1 MASGWDSARRAGYG
15 GTQPPE
21 PQQQQQQSYSGWG
34 APAAAPAQT
43 PSSASGP
50 AAGPPRRDDSG
61 GGGGGGWG
69 GGGGGRGGDSGGYGG
84 APRPQQRE
92 TSGGFGGGP
101 ASNGGGGG
109 GGWGGGAPGYSSGD
123 NNGGDQGWGGAPRGP
138 PSSQPER
145 GGFSGPPRD
154 RDGAPHMRNN
164 GERGGG
170 DRSAGW
176 GGGGGAPAP
185 SARDSYGAPDSA
197 QSGYGGAPPR
207 REQSGGA
214 QGWGGA
220 PSASAT
226 GGGDSAW
233 GAKPDSSGSYGGPR
247 REQQS
252 QGDQGYGGGGG
263 GGGYGGGGGG
273 GWGQG
278 GGGGD
283 RGGFGGPRD
292 RSDGGGSGG
301 YGSGGGEAGGYGRS
315 GGFGGGGGGG
325 EGYGSIGG
333 GGGFSGGGPPRR
345 EQGPFLAELPTINF
359 EQVKLPPFEKDFF
372 VPHKATVDRP
382 QHEVEAWR
390 EAKGI
395 VVSGDAPRP
404 AQNWVECQLL
414 DGVAQYVQDKRFPEP
429 TPIQSQA
436 LPMACSGR
444 DLIAISETGSG
455 KTLAYAV
462 PMVAHIL
469 AQPQATAQ
477 TGPIAL
483 VMAPTR
489 ELVTQILRECT
500 EIGSKD
506 GIKYGA
512 CYGGTPKWSQLET
525 IHRGIDALIAT
536 PGRLLEFLSTGDV
549 KLERVT
555 YLVLDEA
562 DRMVYEGFEEELRQ
576 LFQVVRP
583 DRQVLMFSAT
593 WPVEVRELAKTFVK
607 DAARVTIGNDEV
619 TANRAIKQDVFIC
632 ERGMRDKKDKLLE
645 LLRAEA
651 DKRGKV
657 LIFCSTKRSTQDL
670 CDWLRAPENGSF
682 EAVSIHGDKRQ
693 EERDWALNEFR
704 KGTMPILCA
713 TDVAQ
718 RGLDI
723 PAVTLVLNFDA
734 PSSASDYVHRIGRT
748 ARAGATGRAITF
760 LSGSRDMT
768 IGQDILQIFGRD
780 DQIVS
785 DEFKAF
791 LDGGSSLFAPP
802 SSSTA
807 PTDFG
812 SPAPAWGA
820 AAPAAASPSAQ
831 AGWGSAPAPSSSSS
845 PAAAGWGASSSASTA
860 APAVAKEPAT
870 SSAGWGASASSAA
883 PTSTSPPPASNVVHE
898 PARAS
903 SPHASEPDG
912 TRTPR
917 AVADIVNEVKA
928 QDAQAE
934 IDASPSAQGYDSGFT
949 PSSPETAWTKPL
961 AVAVEEHAPEADADA
976 PATPTRD
983 EQLAQSFA
991 SLKVGDEPVVKAA
1004 NIEDDDVEEGEA
1016 WLASVL
1022 GKPLDVTSPSTD
1034 KD

>member
-1 MASGWDSARRAGYG
+1 MASGWGSAPRAGYG
-15 GTQPPE
+15 GSQPPD
-21 PQQQQQQSYSGWG
+21 QQQQPQQPSYSGWG

-43 PSSASGP
+43 PSSASSP
-50 AAGPPRRDDSG
+50 AAAPPRGDDS
-61 GGGGGGWG
+61 GGGWG
-69 GGGGGRGGDSGGYGG
+69 GGGGGRGGDSGGYG
-84 APRPQQRE
+84 APRE
-92 TSGGFGGGP
+92 TSGGFGGGRP
-101 ASNGGGGG
+101 SQGGGGG
-109 GGWGGGAPGYSSGD
+109 GGWGGGAPQGGSGYSSGGHG
-123 NNGGDQGWGGAPRGP
+123 GGDRGWGGAPRGP
-138 PSSQPER
+138 PPPPQGER
-145 GGFSGPPRD
+145 GGFGGPPRD
-154 RDGAPHMRNN
+154 RDAAPHMRTN
-164 GERGGG
+164 GDRGGA

-176 GGGGGAPAP
+176 GGGNVGGPAPA
-185 SARDSYGAPDSA
+185 SRDSYGAPGPA

-207 REQSGGA
+207 REQSGGGG
-214 QGWGGA
+214 QGWGGPLTPA
-220 PSASAT
+220 AG

-233 GAKPDSSGSYGGPR
+233 GAKPDSGVFGGPR

-252 QGDQGYGGGGG
+252 QGGQGYGGGG

-273 GWGQG
+273 GGAWGQG

-283 RGGFGGPRD
+283 RGGFGGPRERTD
-292 RSDGGGSGG
+292 TGGGG
-301 YGSGGGEAGGYGRS
+301 YGSNGGGEAGGYGAPRQSS
-315 GGFGGGGGGG
+315 GYGGGGGGG
-325 EGYGSIGG
+325 EGYGSGG

-345 EQGPFLAELPTINF
+345 EPGPFMAELPTIDF
-359 EQVKLPPFEKDFF
+359 EHVKLPPFEKDFF
-372 VPHKATVDRP
+372 VPHKATVERSQD
-382 QHEVEAWR
+382 EVEQFCK
-390 EAKGI
+390 AKNI
-395 VVSGDAPRP
+395 SVSGDAPRP

-414 DGVAQYVQDKRFPEP
+414 DGIAQYVQEKRFPEP
-429 TPIQSQA
+429 TPIQSQTV
-436 LPMACSGR
+436 PMACSGR

-469 AQPQATAQ
+469 AQPQATAE

-500 EIGSKD
+500 EIGGKD

-512 CYGGTPKWSQLET
+512 CYGGTAKFNQLDT
-525 IHRGIDALIAT
+525 IHRGVDALIAT
-536 PGRLLEFLSTGDV
+536 PGRLMDFLSTGDV

-576 LFQVVRP
+576 VFACVRP

-619 TANRAIKQDVFIC
+619 TANRAIKQEIFIC

-682 EAVSIHGDKRQ
+682 EAVSIHGDKVQ
-693 EERDWALNEFR
+693 EERDFSLNEFR

-791 LDGGSSLFAPP
+791 LDGGSSIFAPP
-802 SSSTA
+802 PSASA
-807 PTDFG
+807 PT
-812 SPAPAWGA
+812 
-820 AAPAAASPSAQ
+820 Q
-831 AGWGSAPAPSSSSS
+831 APSS
-845 PAAAGWGASSSASTA
+845 ASAS
-860 APAVAKEPAT
+860 APT
-870 SSAGWGASASSAA
+870 GWGASASSATVA
-883 PTSTSPPPASNVVHE
+883 PVAKEPAAGAAGWGSAAPAAPSSSVPEPVVVNESARAPSPPG
-898 PARAS
+898 
-903 SPHASEPDG
+903 SEPEG

-917 AVADIVNEVKA
+917 AVGDVDNEVKA
-928 QDAQAE
+928 QDAPAQV
-934 IDASPSAQGYDSGFT
+934 DASPSSHGYDSGFT
-949 PSSPETAWTKPL
+949 PSSPETSWTKPS
-961 AVAVEEHAPEADADA
+961 AVAVAELSPQPESDKADADADA
-976 PATPTRD
+976 PSTSNHD
-983 EQLAQSFA
+983 EELAKSFA
-991 SLKVGDEPVVKAA
+991 SLKFGDEPVVKAA
-1004 NIEDDDVEEGEA
+1004 STDADIEEGEA

-1022 GKPLDVTSPSTD
+1022 GKPVEAASSSTD
-1034 KD
+1034 KDQEVV